1 VTVGLGITEDVFSF
15 LIGVEFLFGSSDGSE
30 GALIMPRGGGFPMY
44 EGIRSMDLPQRD
56 GVQDCLGGRLSCVVF
71 VVSDWII

>member
-1 VTVGLGITEDVFSF
+1 MCFHLLDECGI

-30 GALIMPRGGGFPMY
+30 GALIMPRCGGGFPMY